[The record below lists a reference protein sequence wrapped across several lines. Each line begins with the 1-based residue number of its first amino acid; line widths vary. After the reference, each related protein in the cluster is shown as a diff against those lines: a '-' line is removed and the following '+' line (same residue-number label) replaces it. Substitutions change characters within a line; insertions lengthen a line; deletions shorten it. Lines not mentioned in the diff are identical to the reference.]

1 MSKLDLARTLF
12 LYLSKKICNI
22 YVKNIMLMFNFR
34 HFRHIFCTFRHI
46 FLPKSAILIKLMLNL
61 DIYFSILQHIYSRI
75 CQGYSGVYTE
85 VYRGIQRRYTENGI
99 HRGMTPQTTPRYAR
113 GYIYSLWGSLGYPK
127 TEQKPNI
134 PKIFTVVKTTTY
146 IFTPVFSLFLAH
158 FLKKPLHIF

>member
-46 FLPKSAILIKLMLNL
+46 FLPKLAILTKLMLNL

-75 CQGYSGVYTE
+75 CQGYSGVYGGIQRYTE
-85 VYRGIQRRYTENGI
+85 VYKDTKGYRGIQKGTHNGTRVYIGIQRRVQRRYKEVWHPKPPLATLGGTSI
-99 HRGMTPQTTPRYAR
+99 RY
-113 GYIYSLWGSLGYPK
+113 GGLWD
-127 TEQKPNI
+127 TQKPN
-134 PKIFTVVKTTTY
+134 KNRTY
-146 IFTPVFSLFLAH
+146 QKYLL
-158 FLKKPLHIF
+158 L

>member
-85 VYRGIQRRYTENGI
+85 GIQKVHKEDIHNGTKNGT
-99 HRGMTPQTTPRYAR
+99 R
-113 GYIYSLWGSLGYPK
+113 
-127 TEQKPNI
+127 
-134 PKIFTVVKTTTY
+134 V
-146 IFTPVFSLFLAH
+146 
-158 FLKKPLHIF
+158 HIRI

>member
-46 FLPKSAILIKLMLNL
+46 FLPKSAILTKLMLNL

-85 VYRGIQRRYTENGI
+85 VYKEGIQRMVYIRIHIMVQEGTEVQGYT
-99 HRGMTPQTTPRYAR
+99 
-113 GYIYSLWGSLGYPK
+113 
-127 TEQKPNI
+127 
-134 PKIFTVVKTTTY
+134 
-146 IFTPVFSLFLAH
+146 
-158 FLKKPLHIF
+158 

>member
-46 FLPKSAILIKLMLNL
+46 FLPKSAILTKLMLNL

-75 CQGYSGVYTE
+75 CQGYSGVYGGIQGYTE
-85 VYRGIQRRYTENGI
+85 VYKGI
-99 HRGMTPQTTPRYAR
+99 HKGTEKVHNGTHNVHIR
-113 GYIYSLWGSLGYPK
+113 IYREWY
-127 TEQKPNI
+127 T
-134 PKIFTVVKTTTY
+134 
-146 IFTPVFSLFLAH
+146 
-158 FLKKPLHIF
+158 

>member
-46 FLPKSAILIKLMLNL
+46 FLPKSAILTKLMLNL

-75 CQGYSGVYTE
+75 CQGYSGVHTG
-85 VYRGIQRRYTENGI
+85 VYRGIQGYKEGIHNGTQRMVYTEWY
-99 HRGMTPQTTPRYAR
+99 T
-113 GYIYSLWGSLGYPK
+113 
-127 TEQKPNI
+127 
-134 PKIFTVVKTTTY
+134 
-146 IFTPVFSLFLAH
+146 
-158 FLKKPLHIF
+158 